1 MKISVPYRKA
11 QKGLSML
18 ETSRKN
24 ASLLDYIGN
33 TPLIEIKNLTRDL
46 NKQVQIFAK
55 AEWFNPGGSVKD
67 RPALRMIEDAEK
79 SGVLK
84 PGKTIID
91 STSGNTGIAYAMIG
105 AVKGYPVE
113 LFVPASCSEE
123 RKRILK
129 AYGATVNYT
138 DPLEG
143 SDGAIIEAKLKYEA
157 DPEKYYK
164 PDQYNN
170 PSNWLAHYEGT
181 GPEIIRQ
188 TDGQLTH
195 FIASVGTTGTI
206 VGTGKRLKEFNSNIK
221 VYSLEPD
228 SGFHGIE
235 GLKHLPTSMVPGI
248 YDESFLDGIL
258 RVSTEDAYDMTIKL
272 AREDGIFVGQSSG
285 AVMKACLDLA
295 SEIDKGIIVTVF
307 PDGGSR
313 YLSTNLWR

>member
-1 MKISVPYRKA
+1 
-11 QKGLSML
+11 ML
-18 ETSRKN
+18 ETMKKN
-24 ASLLDYIGN
+24 SSILDYIGN
-33 TPLIEIKNLTRDL
+33 TPLLEIRNLTSRI
-46 NKQVQIFAK
+46 NKNVRIFAK

-79 SGVLK
+79 EGVLT

-113 LFVPASCSEE
+113 LFVPNSCSEE

-143 SDGAIIEAKLKYEA
+143 SDGAIIEARNKYEGQ
-157 DPEKYYK
+157 PERYYK

-170 PSNWLAHYEGT
+170 PSNWLAHYDGT
-181 GPEIIRQ
+181 GPEIISQ
-188 TDGQLTH
+188 TGGEVTH
-195 FIASVGTTGTI
+195 FIASVGTSGTI
-206 VGTGKRLKEFNSNIK
+206 VGTGKRLKEYDRGIK

-235 GLKHLPTSMVPGI
+235 GLKHLPTSIVPGI
-248 YDESFLDGIL
+248 YDDSFLDGIL
-258 RVSTEDAYDMTIKL
+258 RVSTEDAYDMTIRL
-272 AREDGIFVGQSSG
+272 AREEGIFVGQSSG

-295 SEIDKGIIVTVF
+295 GEIDKGVIVTVF
-307 PDGGSR
+307 PDGGGR

>member
-1 MKISVPYRKA
+1 MLLKTKRK
-11 QKGLSML
+11 
-18 ETSRKN
+18 TSI
-24 ASLLDYIGN
+24 LDYIGN
-33 TPLIEIKNLTRDL
+33 TPLLEIKNITGNL
-46 NKQVQIFAK
+46 NKKVKIFAK

-67 RPALRMIEDAEK
+67 RPALRMIEDAERDGSLTK
-79 SGVLK
+79 
-84 PGKTIID
+84 GKTIID

-129 AYGATVNYT
+129 AYGAIVNYT
-138 DPLEG
+138 DPMEG
-143 SDGAIIEAKLKYEA
+143 SDGAIIEARNKYLEK
-157 DPEKYYK
+157 PEKYFK

-181 GPEIIRQ
+181 GPEILEQ
-188 TDGQLTH
+188 TEGQITH
-195 FIASVGTTGTI
+195 FIASTGTSGTV
-206 VGTGKRLKEFNSNIK
+206 VGTGKRLKEFNPGIK

-235 GLKHLPTSMVPGI
+235 GLKHLPTSIIPGI
-248 YDESFLDGIL
+248 YDDKNIDGII
-258 RVSTEDAYDMTIKL
+258 RVNTEDAYDMTIRL
-272 AREDGIFVGQSSG
+272 ASEEGIFAGQSSG

-295 SEIDKGIIVTVF
+295 GKLDKGVIVTVF

-313 YLSTNLWR
+313 YLSTNLWRQDA